1 MLGGEKG
8 IIMRNHLLKFKFIL
22 GLLLLAVAAPLAA
35 AQNRPEKPAAAAAAK
50 SEATPATPAGS
61 PEKPAPPPA
70 PPPTVQAPAPA
81 IPELPASVSPVI
93 PVREPALD
101 AVPQPPGAAPDP
113 QRLRCRE
120 NLKTLAAAVQTF
132 AADHGQKLP
141 ADFRDLQPYLRTPR
155 CLFCPADASNAPFAT
170 DKWDQVDWSK
180 TSYQLM
186 APGAALAGAPSAI
199 LHCRAHKTQATI
211 DGQELVP
218 DNELGPRFRGVTPEM
233 MKRYGLK
240 NVDPEMMKRY
250 GLFIPPTAEAAPPAG
265 KAGAPPRD
273 STAPTPLPAPVPP
286 PLAAPPGIDP
296 TTGLPVSVPP
306 PPATPPGELQSGL
319 FEEDARLNLDAAI
332 RAYQT
337 VVTQFDSQRT
347 SAAQAVFRLAECYRK
362 LGRTD
367 EAKNLYLRIT
377 REFPDQAELARLSQQ
392 YLNGAL
398 PPAAKP
404 RLTHV
409 VTQVV
414 ARDQSAATPSR
425 EGPAAVDDPSVAS
438 LYQQEAALLAD
449 KLAILQQRVNS
460 GTLPSWDLIPVQKE
474 LLKVRRQMA
483 GSTAEKLA
491 LVEAEKKLLQQS
503 EQILRK
509 RMEVGGASSEGL
521 LPIQRELLALERER
535 LALEKS
541 RPTGAE
547 TLPAKSPAADPT
559 PAEPPKTAVLTPKQ
573 AEELQRLEEQIRDLD
588 ADLVQARQ
596 KAAQAREKL
605 EALDDKWREET
616 VFLEALDGLLDVVAA
631 PEPLA
636 KDPRY
641 QKLKEKYEELVLGKA
656 DAAQINA
663 QKEKIQ
669 TWVTAIYRP
678 ELRNQL
684 NFNRTQKV
692 NAQEGIKRAEIQLVE
707 LKMQRQRILDVYTAG
722 ITNHPGAPG
731 AAKK

>member
-1 MLGGEKG
+1 MA
-8 IIMRNHLLKFKFIL
+8 I
-22 GLLLLAVAAPLAA
+22 LAVGIVACIALVLIGLMIWKAIVPSIKANRLINGLRAGFREAAGTLAA
-35 AQNRPEKPAAAAAAK
+35 RKALDNAILDESASHAVVTALEQYRSAL
-50 SEATPATPAGS
+50 AGDKH
-61 PEKPAPPPA
+61 PTGAEPAPPPA

-425 EGPAAVDDPSVAS
+425 EGAASGAGFSTIWRTRTRSVPSA
-438 LYQQEAALLAD
+438 
-449 KLAILQQRVNS
+449 
-460 GTLPSWDLIPVQKE
+460 
-474 LLKVRRQMA
+474 
-483 GSTAEKLA
+483 
-491 LVEAEKKLLQQS
+491 
-503 EQILRK
+503 
-509 RMEVGGASSEGL
+509 
-521 LPIQRELLALERER
+521 
-535 LALEKS
+535 
-541 RPTGAE
+541 
-547 TLPAKSPAADPT
+547 SPATMP
-559 PAEPPKTAVLTPKQ
+559 
-573 AEELQRLEEQIRDLD
+573 
-588 ADLVQARQ
+588 
-596 KAAQAREKL
+596 
-605 EALDDKWREET
+605 
-616 VFLEALDGLLDVVAA
+616 
-631 PEPLA
+631 
-636 KDPRY
+636 
-641 QKLKEKYEELVLGKA
+641 
-656 DAAQINA
+656 
-663 QKEKIQ
+663 
-669 TWVTAIYRP
+669 
-678 ELRNQL
+678 
-684 NFNRTQKV
+684 
-692 NAQEGIKRAEIQLVE
+692 
-707 LKMQRQRILDVYTAG
+707 
-722 ITNHPGAPG
+722 
-731 AAKK
+731 